1 MRRASFTEENE
12 RATLMYNPRSPGNI
26 TGTFFTNFAM
36 VDLLEIMNIVS
47 ETVENRFVPKIDPL
61 SVVANFNGLSFFEIF
76 GTDSTYI
83 ELLEE
88 QLNTTTLE
96 QFMEE
101 TGVKLDNI
109 LLRQIFYTILLPC
122 DVRGTHLS
130 SLLRQFD
137 CAEEYRMQ
145 PIRTTA
151 VE

>member
-1 MRRASFTEENE
+1 
-12 RATLMYNPRSPGNI
+12 
-26 TGTFFTNFAM
+26 
-36 VDLLEIMNIVS
+36 
-47 ETVENRFVPKIDPL
+47 
-61 SVVANFNGLSFFEIF
+61 
-76 GTDSTYI
+76 
-83 ELLEE
+83 LLEE